1 MNLNRSF
8 LTLGLGLLSIS
19 PIRAEIIQGVM
30 HVKGC
35 EMS

>member
-1 MNLNRSF
+1 MHSTRWLLIS
-8 LTLGLGLLSIS
+8 GLLLGYAGPVQS
-19 PIRAEIIQGVM
+19 EIIQGVM